1 MAPVLSSTTCCR
13 SSIRPGS
20 RPLSSYGWRP
30 WSCCPTCW
38 CMAFCSGVGAA
49 VSRSASDGSLPWS
62 FSSMMVRGA
71 EYFLGY
77 TAPCLLFQ
85 RTKQGD
91 FHMQNRMMIT
101 GAGSGL
107 GREIALRWAREGW
120 RLALA
125 DVNEAGLAESLE
137 LVRAAG
143 GDGFTQ
149 RCDVRDYSQLTA
161 LAQSCEEK
169 FGGIDVIVNNAGVAS
184 GGFFDELSLEDWD
197 WQIAINLMGVVK
209 GCKAFLPL
217 LEKSIGK
224 IVNIASMAALMQ
236 GPAMSNYNVAKAG
249 VVALSESLLIELKQ
263 QEIGVHVVCP
273 SFFQTNLLDSFRG
286 PTPAMKAQV
295 GKLLESS
302 PISAADIADYIYAEM
317 AKGEFMILPHE
328 QGRMAWALKQKNP
341 QLLYDEMISMADRMR
356 AKGKQA

>member
-1 MAPVLSSTTCCR
+1 
-13 SSIRPGS
+13 
-20 RPLSSYGWRP
+20 
-30 WSCCPTCW
+30 
-38 CMAFCSGVGAA
+38 
-49 VSRSASDGSLPWS
+49 
-62 FSSMMVRGA
+62 
-71 EYFLGY
+71 
-77 TAPCLLFQ
+77 
-85 RTKQGD
+85 
-91 FHMQNRMMIT
+91 MQNRMMIT

-107 GREIALRWAREGW
+107 GREIALRWARDGW

-125 DVNEAGLAESLE
+125 DVNEAGLAESLN
-137 LVRAAG
+137 LVREAG

-184 GGFFDELSLEDWD
+184 GGFFGELSLEDWD

-217 LEKSIGK
+217 LERSKGK

-249 VVALSESLLIELKQ
+249 VVALSESLLVELALV
-263 QEIGVHVVCP
+263 EVGVHVVCP

-286 PTPAMKAQV
+286 PSPEMKHQV

-302 PISAADIADYIYAEM
+302 PISAADIADYIHAEV
-317 AKGEFMILPHE
+317 AKGSFLILPHE
-328 QGRMAWALKQKNP
+328 QARMAWRIKQQNP
-341 QLLYDEMISMADRMR
+341 QAIYDEMTAMAGKMQ
-356 AKGKQA
+356 AKRQRQA

>member
-1 MAPVLSSTTCCR
+1 
-13 SSIRPGS
+13 
-20 RPLSSYGWRP
+20 
-30 WSCCPTCW
+30 
-38 CMAFCSGVGAA
+38 
-49 VSRSASDGSLPWS
+49 
-62 FSSMMVRGA
+62 
-71 EYFLGY
+71 
-77 TAPCLLFQ
+77 
-85 RTKQGD
+85 
-91 FHMQNRMMIT
+91 MQNRMMIT

-107 GREIALRWAREGW
+107 GREIALRWARDGW
-120 RLALA
+120 QLALS
-125 DVNEAGLAESLE
+125 DVNEGGLAETLAM
-137 LVRAAG
+137 VREVG

-161 LAQSCEEK
+161 LAQACEVK

-184 GGFFDELSLEDWD
+184 GGFFAELSLEDWD

-217 LEKSIGK
+217 LEKSKGK

-249 VVALSESLLIELKQ
+249 VVALSESLLVELRE
-263 QEIGVHVVCP
+263 QEVGVHVVCP

-302 PISAADIADYIYAEM
+302 PISAADIADYIHAQM
-317 AKGEFMILPHE
+317 AKGSFLILPHE
-328 QGRMAWALKQKNP
+328 MGRMAWELKQKNP
-341 QLLYDEMISMADRMR
+341 QALYDEMASMAEKMR
-356 AKGKQA
+356 SKARPKD

>member
-1 MAPVLSSTTCCR
+1 MVC
-13 SSIRPGS
+13 GE
-20 RPLSSYGWRP
+20 
-30 WSCCPTCW
+30 
-38 CMAFCSGVGAA
+38 
-49 VSRSASDGSLPWS
+49 DNLP
-62 FSSMMVRGA
+62 
-71 EYFLGY
+71 GY
-77 TAPCLLFQ
+77 TDPINHSSKGSFP
-85 RTKQGD
+85 
-91 FHMQNRMMIT
+91 MQNRMMIT

-120 RLALA
+120 QLALS
-125 DVNEAGLAESLE
+125 DVNEAGLLE
-137 LVRAAG
+137 TLQLVRDAG

-161 LAQSCEEK
+161 FAQACEEK
-169 FGGIDVIVNNAGVAS
+169 LDGIDLIVNNAGVAS
-184 GGFFDELSLEDWD
+184 GGFFGELSLEDWD

-217 LEKSIGK
+217 LEKSKGK
-224 IVNIASMAALMQ
+224 IVNVASMAALMQ

-249 VVALSESLLIELKQ
+249 VVALSESLLIELKMH
-263 QEIGVHVVCP
+263 EVSVHVVCP

-302 PISAADIADYIYAEM
+302 PISAADIADYIYEEI

-328 QGRMAWALKQKNP
+328 QGRMAWALKKQNP
-341 QLLYDEMISMADRMR
+341 QLLYNEMTTMADRMR
-356 AKGKQA
+356 APRVK

>member
-1 MAPVLSSTTCCR
+1 
-13 SSIRPGS
+13 
-20 RPLSSYGWRP
+20 
-30 WSCCPTCW
+30 
-38 CMAFCSGVGAA
+38 
-49 VSRSASDGSLPWS
+49 
-62 FSSMMVRGA
+62 
-71 EYFLGY
+71 
-77 TAPCLLFQ
+77 
-85 RTKQGD
+85 
-91 FHMQNRMMIT
+91 MQNRMMIT

-107 GREIALRWAREGW
+107 GREIALRWARDGW

-125 DVNEAGLAESLE
+125 DVNEAGLAESLK
-137 LVRAAG
+137 LVREAG

-184 GGFFDELSLEDWD
+184 GGFFGELSLEDWD

-217 LEKSIGK
+217 LERSKGK

-249 VVALSESLLIELKQ
+249 VVALSESLLVELALV
-263 QEIGVHVVCP
+263 EVGVHVVCP

-286 PTPAMKAQV
+286 PSPEMKHQV

-302 PISAADIADYIYAEM
+302 PISAADIADYIHAEV
-317 AKGEFMILPHE
+317 AKGSFLILPHE
-328 QGRMAWALKQKNP
+328 QARMAWRIKQQNP
-341 QLLYDEMISMADRMR
+341 QAIYDEMTAMA
-356 AKGKQA
+356 GKMQDKRQRQA

>member
-1 MAPVLSSTTCCR
+1 
-13 SSIRPGS
+13 
-20 RPLSSYGWRP
+20 
-30 WSCCPTCW
+30 
-38 CMAFCSGVGAA
+38 
-49 VSRSASDGSLPWS
+49 
-62 FSSMMVRGA
+62 
-71 EYFLGY
+71 
-77 TAPCLLFQ
+77 
-85 RTKQGD
+85 
-91 FHMQNRMMIT
+91 MQNRMMIT

-107 GREIALRWAREGW
+107 GREIALRWARDGW

-125 DVNEAGLAESLE
+125 DVNEAGLAESLK
-137 LVRAAG
+137 LVREAG

-184 GGFFDELSLEDWD
+184 GGFFGELSLEDWD

-217 LEKSIGK
+217 LERSKGK

-249 VVALSESLLIELKQ
+249 VVALSESLLVELALV
-263 QEIGVHVVCP
+263 EVGVHVVCP

-286 PTPAMKAQV
+286 PSPEMKHQV

-302 PISAADIADYIYAEM
+302 PISAADIADYIHAEV
-317 AKGEFMILPHE
+317 AKGSFLILPHE
-328 QGRMAWALKQKNP
+328 QARMAWRIKQQNP
-341 QLLYDEMISMADRMR
+341 QAIYDEMTAMTGKMQ
-356 AKGKQA
+356 AKRQRQA